1 MGISIVHVVDQKF
14 DRFLSC
20 VFMQN
25 GPEKRLM
32 TFLIENKTFLTLET
46 KIKVNPQI
54 LVISGKIRQDFLDL
68 KKKKKKTAF
77 LRLHKQ
83 SDKKVEKVRFFQMGW
98 SMLQLVKDI
107 QIFHVFIQSKIGQ
120 ENAFDDIREKK
131 TLGRL

>member
-46 KIKVNPQI
+46 KIKLNPQI
-54 LVISGKIRQDFLDL
+54 LVILG
-68 KKKKKKTAF
+68 KKKTAF
-77 LRLHKQ
+77 LDYINKAI
-83 SDKKVEKVRFFQMGW
+83 KK
-98 SMLQLVKDI
+98 
-107 QIFHVFIQSKIGQ
+107 SK
-120 ENAFDDIREKK
+120 K
-131 TLGRL
+131 

>member
-20 VFMQN
+20 VFMQI
-25 GPEKRLM
+25 GPEKRLV

-68 KKKKKKTAF
+68 KKKKTKKTAF
-77 LRLHKQ
+77 LDYINKAI
-83 SDKKVEKVRFFQMGW
+83 KK
-98 SMLQLVKDI
+98 
-107 QIFHVFIQSKIGQ
+107 SK
-120 ENAFDDIREKK
+120 R
-131 TLGRL
+131 